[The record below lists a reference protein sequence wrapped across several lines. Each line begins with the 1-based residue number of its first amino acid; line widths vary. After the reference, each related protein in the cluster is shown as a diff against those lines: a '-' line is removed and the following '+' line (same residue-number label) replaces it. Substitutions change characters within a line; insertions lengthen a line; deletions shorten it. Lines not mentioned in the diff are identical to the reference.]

1 MEAKTRNLKA
11 SPVNGTYASVRP
23 AAAARCGLHTPLAVP
38 LGFWVAGP
46 AGDQ

>member
-46 AGDQ
+46 VGDQ